1 MGFRYRKRWNLLPGL
16 AINLSKKGLSSLSF
30 GRPGATINMPI
41 AREGPAQG
49 TVGLPGTGLSWRESL
64 SDKSRSKRDRQQE
77 QRGENGYTST
87 EWIITDLMDILCQ
100 PKSFGAAFWDGGL
113 AQQTLEHPETPRQ
126 IREQA
131 LLLKSP
137 ETIEL
142 HLRRAKG
149 VAATKRAANEV
160 LAALSAVMSW
170 TKEQGWWVEG

>member
-1 MGFRYRKRWNLLPGL
+1 MGSGWVAGL
-16 AINLSKKGLSSLSF
+16 IDVVRAWFENAKPQVANQLNTTWMHF
-30 GRPGATINMPI
+30 Q
-41 AREGPAQG
+41 PAA

-64 SDKSRSKRDRQQE
+64 SDKSQSKRDRQQK

-87 EWIITDLMDILCQ
+87 EWIITDLMDILCE
-100 PKSFGAAFWDGGL
+100 PKSYGAALWDGGL

>member
-16 AINLSKKGLSSLSF
+16 AINLSKKGLSSLSI
-30 GRPGATINMPI
+30 GRPGATINVPI

-64 SDKSRSKRDRQQE
+64 SDKPHSKRERQLL
-77 QRGENGYTST
+77 QRRENGYTST
-87 EWIITDLMDILCQ
+87 EWIITDLMDILCE
-100 PKSFGAAFWDGGL
+100 PKSYGAALWDGGL

-131 LLLKSP
+131 LLIKSA

-142 HLRRAKG
+142 HLRRARG

-160 LAALSAVMSW
+160 LAAVAAVMDW
-170 TKEQGWWVEG
+170 TKEQGWWEES